1 MSSVTDAYIIN
12 KDAFQKACNPVP
24 ENSTSLPCGCG
35 PRIAYTCRMNT
46 TDFWKKAASSNNEI
60 VSQNI
65 TEGGFICDF
74 KPRSD
79 INDRMCGRFVVNP
92 VRPPFEET
100 AEVGFYLRHG
110 ENSRCV
116 KEFVKRHS
124 NIGM

>member
-1 MSSVTDAYIIN
+1 MHISSTKMLSRKPVTLSQRN
-12 KDAFQKACNPVP
+12 
-24 ENSTSLPCGCG
+24 LL
-35 PRIAYTCRMNT
+35 MNT
-46 TDFWKKAASSNNEI
+46 TDFWKKAASSNKEI